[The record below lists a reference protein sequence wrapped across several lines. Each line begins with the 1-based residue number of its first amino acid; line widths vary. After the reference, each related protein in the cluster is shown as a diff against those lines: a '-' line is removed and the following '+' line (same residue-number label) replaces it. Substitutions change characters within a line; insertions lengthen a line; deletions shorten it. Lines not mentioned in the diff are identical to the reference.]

1 LPDPRQSI
9 VAIAFKKGFP

>member
-1 LPDPRQSI
+1 LPVPRQSI